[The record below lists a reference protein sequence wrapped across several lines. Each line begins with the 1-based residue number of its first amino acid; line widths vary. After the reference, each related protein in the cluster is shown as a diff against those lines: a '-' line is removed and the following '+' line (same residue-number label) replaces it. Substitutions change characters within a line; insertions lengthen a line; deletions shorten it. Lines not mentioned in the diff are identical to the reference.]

1 MIHDVEGPDGKIIK
15 IEGPEDAT
23 DDELISAAR
32 SYYQQS
38 KPAAAKPAAKAESD
52 AIVPGQMPALSK
64 PEDLAKQNAA
74 RAPGAK
80 QEETTQPPPAQS
92 VFEPLSRGEFGEA
105 WQNIPETT
113 RDLALYGTPPV
124 AAGLAA
130 AGMGLKYL
138 KSKFGD
144 DSQITPTG
152 NGIRARTIGGTAP
165 TPTTGGAERI
175 EPTFNPKEAKIAADI
190 ENKYGFSWKDIKSNF
205 GVSDV
210 TITNPLEAQML
221 ADSYKNQ
228 QAAPTTAPEAPAA
241 PTTAAPESKMTFTAE
256 ILKSNNPGQTEWD
269 ISGTKMNAEQ
279 VAEWLNTGAEPKD
292 IVARSQTP
300 APVAPAA
307 PTPAAPAPVAETK
320 APAPPPAET
329 PKAAVPPTTEKPAK
343 KTGRPAANTLE
354 PTTFR
359 GDLGPGD
366 NWLYNTAG
374 PERRRAILAEF
385 NEGKPA
391 KDYKTAQEIYKKYQ
405 EKYPKDMF
413 GPVLPVEEA
422 KARGIKP
429 PEPYGKLG
437 KVAKA
442 GGVAGLALTA
452 AEMANAAQQS
462 KAGNDAPL
470 RESIFNL
477 LGMIPGLGTA
487 FTAGTF
493 SGGTNEGEM
502 EELAA
507 RRKMAP
513 EITKR

>member
-1 MIHDVEGPDGKIIK
+1 
-15 IEGPEDAT
+15 
-23 DDELISAAR
+23 
-32 SYYQQS
+32 
-38 KPAAAKPAAKAESD
+38 
-52 AIVPGQMPALSK
+52 
-64 PEDLAKQNAA
+64 
-74 RAPGAK
+74 
-80 QEETTQPPPAQS
+80 
-92 VFEPLSRGEFGEA
+92 
-105 WQNIPETT
+105 
-113 RDLALYGTPPV
+113 
-124 AAGLAA
+124 
-130 AGMGLKYL
+130 
-138 KSKFGD
+138 
-144 DSQITPTG
+144 
-152 NGIRARTIGGTAP
+152 
-165 TPTTGGAERI
+165 
-175 EPTFNPKEAKIAADI
+175 
-190 ENKYGFSWKDIKSNF
+190 
-205 GVSDV
+205 
-210 TITNPLEAQML
+210 
-221 ADSYKNQ
+221 
-228 QAAPTTAPEAPAA
+228 
-241 PTTAAPESKMTFTAE
+241 
-256 ILKSNNPGQTEWD
+256 
-269 ISGTKMNAEQ
+269 
-279 VAEWLNTGAEPKD
+279 
-292 IVARSQTP
+292 
-300 APVAPAA
+300 
-307 PTPAAPAPVAETK
+307 
-320 APAPPPAET
+320 
-329 PKAAVPPTTEKPAK
+329 VPPTTEKPAK